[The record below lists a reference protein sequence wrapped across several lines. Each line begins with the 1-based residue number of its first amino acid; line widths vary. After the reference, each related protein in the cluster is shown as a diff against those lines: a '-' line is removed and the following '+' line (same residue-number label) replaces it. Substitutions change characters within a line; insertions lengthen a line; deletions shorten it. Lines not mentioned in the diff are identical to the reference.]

1 VRTIVDP
8 AAELVP
14 TVRRVFGRMPR
25 VVDAGRAVLLD
36 GVKLRLDAG
45 ERELWIV
52 EVTGT
57 GLERWIDR
65 IEVRGDLERAVQAAK
80 ERLRS

>member
-14 TVRRVFGRMPR
+14 TVRRVFGCMPR